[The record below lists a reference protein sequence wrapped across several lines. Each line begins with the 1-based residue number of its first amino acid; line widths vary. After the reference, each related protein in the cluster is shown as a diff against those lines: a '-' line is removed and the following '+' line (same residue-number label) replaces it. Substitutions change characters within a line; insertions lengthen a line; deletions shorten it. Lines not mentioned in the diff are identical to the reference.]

1 MEYKEAGS
9 QLLLHAFLQ
18 RIINGGGIVEREY
31 GLGRGRT
38 DILVVWPQGTRKQH
52 YVIECKIRYGSLQST
67 IDKGLEQTSFYMAR
81 CAAVEGHL
89 VIFDRSTSRGWDEKV
104 FHRRQQARTGQ
115 WIDIWGM

>member
-38 DILVVWPQGTRKQH
+38 DILVFWPQGTRKQH
-52 YVIECKIRYGSLQST
+52 YPIECKMRYGSLQST